1 VHPGTVRALTPVTVA
16 QVPHLGYAVT
26 GPDRPGREGSAPMDD
41 LDELAIEAMMA
52 LIDAVH
58 GPLRNDTALRGHVA
72 AILAAATQLGM
83 GDPVALDE
91 ATATLR
97 AYTRAVDLIS

>member
-1 VHPGTVRALTPVTVA
+1 
-16 QVPHLGYAVT
+16 
-26 GPDRPGREGSAPMDD
+26 MDD